1 MTVHSP
7 LILAS
12 FDYTRVPL
20 MMLLGVALV
29 IFTWRMLSHGEGR
42 GRHLMMIGALLL
54 GTGYAILFP
63 LQDSG
68 LLTPAQ
74 SGLAKAVDAH
84 CGIIDTAML
93 DTAKMVVMN
102 LGWLLFGG
110 GLALRVSANRT
121 PLATQIPQPE

>member
-42 GRHLMMIGALLL
+42 GRQLMMVGALLL
-54 GTGYAILFP
+54 GCGYAILLP

-68 LLTPAQ
+68 LLTT
-74 SGLAKAVDAH
+74 AH
-84 CGIIDTAML
+84 GDHAGHDHGGMVDTAML
-93 DTAKMVVMN
+93 DTAKLVVMN

-110 GLALRVSANRT
+110 GLALRVSANRA
-121 PLATQIPQPE
+121 PLANPIPQPE